1 MSGAPKNHFNRSQR
15 DDKRHH
21 WRGGPTT
28 SAVDVTSSK
37 DVMKHLNAAHEFAQR
52 CHHVD
57 LLVKVTKAEI
67 ELTRIRIAE
76 KLESIHNKE
85 YVYRKC

>member
-1 MSGAPKNHFNRSQR
+1 MSGAQRNHFVQPKR

-21 WRGGPTT
+21 WHDGPTT
-28 SAVDVTSSK
+28 SADATPSK

-52 CHHVD
+52 CDHVD

-76 KLESIHNKE
+76 KLDSLRKE
-85 YVYRKC
+85 YVYRKH